1 MCCLVSVFVSPYR
14 EEIGPAAQRKLRDA
28 MKLIRKDLTSLRVR
42 AMKPQFADQLTSGA
56 QAVLLA
62 LGHCKHVSVYGLS
75 SFDVV
80 NYRATS
86 GYHYK
91 GRATLRITG
100 HKVHDWAM
108 EAGAWRLLFAAGK
121 ISLCAT

>member
-1 MCCLVSVFVSPYR
+1 MSLGHVSQ
-14 EEIGPAAQRKLRDA
+14 GMQRKLRDA

-42 AMKPQFADQLTSGA
+42 DMKPEFAKELTSGA

-80 NYRATS
+80 NYEATS
-86 GYHYK
+86 GYHYQ
-91 GRATLRITG
+91 GRGALRITG

>member
-1 MCCLVSVFVSPYR
+1 MQK
-14 EEIGPAAQRKLRDA
+14 IK
-28 MKLIRKDLTSLRVR
+28 KDLTFLRVR
-42 AMKPQFADQLTSGA
+42 SMKPQFAQELSSGA

-75 SFDVV
+75 SFEVV
-80 NYRATS
+80 DYRATS
-86 GYHYK
+86 GYHYQ
-91 GRATLRITG
+91 GRGTLRITG

-121 ISLCAT
+121 ISICAV